1 LLGRKAGAAPFS
13 TLPSLVF
20 GSEASLVKV
29 SKAPV
34 CLSRRS
40 KPDGH
45 IFDVLNLTF
54 REAACNAGAFC
65 KINREIG
72 EGELHDPLAIPI
84 ENNSR
89 KILSLSLSD
98 TGVLRLHGPRRE

>member
-1 LLGRKAGAAPFS
+1 LLGCKAGAAPFS

-29 SKAPV
+29 SNAPV

-40 KPDGH
+40 KLDG
-45 IFDVLNLTF
+45 NNF
-54 REAACNAGAFC
+54 RCSGSDFPRSRLHAGAFC

-89 KILSLSLSD
+89 QILSLSLSD
-98 TGVLRLHGPRRE
+98 TGVLRVHGPRRE